1 VVQRLLAH
9 LGGFFLAVHPIVT
22 LGSPVWGKKN
32 PSGNHCTEL
41 EEVPAINAVS
51 MYEVIRDDQAERVV
65 LIIFDTYRTPY
76 RKIVRLSKQMV
87 IRANGL

>member
-1 VVQRLLAH
+1 
-9 LGGFFLAVHPIVT
+9 
-22 LGSPVWGKKN
+22 
-32 PSGNHCTEL
+32 
-41 EEVPAINAVS
+41 

-87 IRANGL
+87 IRANGLCEWK